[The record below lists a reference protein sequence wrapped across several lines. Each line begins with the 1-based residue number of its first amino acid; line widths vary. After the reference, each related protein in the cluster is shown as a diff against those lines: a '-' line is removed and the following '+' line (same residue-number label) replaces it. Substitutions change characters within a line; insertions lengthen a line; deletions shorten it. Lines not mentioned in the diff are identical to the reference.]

1 MLWDGREIGKEKMRV
16 GKNGNRSAQII
27 NNQELSAVWP
37 KQAVPTESTRE
48 TWGNSETSVMEIL

>member
-1 MLWDGREIGKEKMRV
+1 MRV